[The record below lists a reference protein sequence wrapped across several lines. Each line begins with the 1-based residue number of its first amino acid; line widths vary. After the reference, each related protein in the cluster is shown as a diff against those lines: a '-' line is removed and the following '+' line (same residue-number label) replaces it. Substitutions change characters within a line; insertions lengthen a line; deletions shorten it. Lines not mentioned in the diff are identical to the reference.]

1 MDPIHRALTAWQ
13 VWRTPAK
20 ILQALRT
27 DGPTIIDAAWEELA
41 ADDRARLKALGDQLA
56 DAGVG
61 AWLYDEDGYPE
72 ALTSLKSPPPVLFF
86 AGNRELLE
94 RRAIGVCGS
103 RAASAEGLEAA
114 RSLARALAI
123 EGQVTIAGNAA
134 GVDAEA
140 QGSAIASGGGVITVL
155 PEGISHFRLRTGSA
169 DVESSEEQVLVVS
182 QFPPGQ
188 PWTVGGA
195 MTRNALIAGMAAA
208 LVVIE
213 AGDRGGT
220 LAAGETA
227 LKLGRPVIALEFGIG
242 TPAGNAALIQKGA
255 MSAKTPRELRAR
267 LQEAVMLRGVT
278 TDRSSEQLPLTI

>member
-1 MDPIHRALTAWQ
+1 MDPIHRALTAWH

-20 ILQALRT
+20 ILQALRN
-27 DGPTIIDAAWEELA
+27 DGPTTIDAAWEQLA
-41 ADDRARLKALGDQLA
+41 EDDRERLTALGDQLA

-61 AWLYDEDGYPE
+61 AWLYSEDGYPE
-72 ALTSLKSPPPVLFF
+72 TLTSLKSPPPVLFF
-86 AGNRELLE
+86 AGNRGLLE
-94 RRAIGVCGS
+94 RRAIGICGS
-103 RAASAEGLEAA
+103 RAASVEGLEAA
-114 RSLARALAI
+114 RALARSLAI

-140 QGSAIASGGGVITVL
+140 QGSALVSGGGVITVL

-169 DVESSEEQVLVVS
+169 DVEPSEEQVLVVS

-195 MTRNALIAGMAAA
+195 MTRNALIVGMGTA

-227 LKLGRPVIALEFGIG
+227 LKLGRPVIALEFGVG

-255 MSAKTPRELRAR
+255 KSAKSPRELRAR
-267 LQEAVMLRGVT
+267 LDEAVIVRDAT
-278 TDRSSEQLPLTI
+278 SDRSGEQLSLTI